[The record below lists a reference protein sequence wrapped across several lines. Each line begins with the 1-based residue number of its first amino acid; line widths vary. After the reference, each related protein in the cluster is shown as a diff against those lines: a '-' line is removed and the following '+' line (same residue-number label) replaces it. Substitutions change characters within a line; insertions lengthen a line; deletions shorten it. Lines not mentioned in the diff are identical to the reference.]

1 MREASDESRRKVTV
15 KEFLEREGQKSE
27 GLLGY
32 IAEERRD
39 GAVIYS
45 PIKPESEKGW
55 KKRKN
60 VNVIMYDYIYQLDDK
75 VVCLVDN
82 NNYVLPLIAVL

>member
-1 MREASDESRRKVTV
+1 MGEASDESRRKVTV

-32 IAEERRD
+32 IAEERRG

-55 KKRKN
+55 KRRKN
-60 VNVIMYDYIYQLDDK
+60 KCDK
-75 VVCLVDN
+75 YMILFIN
-82 NNYVLPLIAVL
+82 WTIK